1 MACGTDAGTWVAM
14 MAEVKVDK
22 ITGKVKVV
30 RVACAQD
37 MGLCVNPQG
46 ALIQMEGCIQMGLG
60 YTLTEEIHVRGR
72 EY

>member
-1 MACGTDAGTWVAM
+1 M

-22 ITGKVKVV
+22 IQARLKLS

-46 ALIQMEGCIQMGLG
+46 ALIQMEGCITMGLG
-60 YTLTEEIHVRGR
+60 YTLTEEITLK
-72 EY
+72 EEIF